1 MHFWGVVRAEL
12 YSLFS
17 VFEELLHQNSMT
29 PFVFF
34 AVIIAESHGLFCVF
48 QELLQQNH
56 KTNFVFFRVITAE
69 SHGLFRVFQLLL
81 QNCMACFVFFRSHYS
96 RIVWPVLCFSGV
108 ITAELYDLCFSGVV
122 TAEPHDPVLP
132 PAEGG
137 PTWTQHFP
145 LCRQPAHWI
154 VTAPVWENLVRHHWK
169 RWVRQ
174 CLCMCMCALCI
185 CMFYVQTDFV
195 RFDLREGLDVR
206 RILKCV
212 FADDRI

>member
-108 ITAELYDLCFSGVV
+108 ITAELYDL
-122 TAEPHDPVLP
+122 
-132 PAEGG
+132 
-137 PTWTQHFP
+137 
-145 LCRQPAHWI
+145 
-154 VTAPVWENLVRHHWK
+154 
-169 RWVRQ
+169 
-174 CLCMCMCALCI
+174 
-185 CMFYVQTDFV
+185 Y
-195 RFDLREGLDVR
+195 
-206 RILKCV
+206 CV
-212 FADDRI
+212 FQESLRQNRMTRFYLQQKEDPHGPSISLFVGNLPTGLSQRQYEKILLDIIGKGESGSVYVCVCVLYVYVCFMYRQTL